1 MKRAL
6 FVCANFLLIAPNIAS
21 GQWWVPRRVPAAR
34 WYAQP
39 APRRGANGWYLD
51 KKTKRWHHDGGA
63 NPDTNY
69 NERQYLQLEDPE
81 GVYAR
86 TKGKS

>member
-1 MKRAL
+1 MKRTL
-6 FVCANFLLIAPNIAS
+6 LVCANFLLIAPNVAL
-21 GQWWVPRRVPAAR
+21 GQWWPARRPPAVY

-39 APRRGANGWYLD
+39 APRRGVNGWYLD

-69 NERQYLQLEDPE
+69 RDREYLQLEDPE
-81 GVYAR
+81 DIL
-86 TKGKS
+86 GKTGNKR